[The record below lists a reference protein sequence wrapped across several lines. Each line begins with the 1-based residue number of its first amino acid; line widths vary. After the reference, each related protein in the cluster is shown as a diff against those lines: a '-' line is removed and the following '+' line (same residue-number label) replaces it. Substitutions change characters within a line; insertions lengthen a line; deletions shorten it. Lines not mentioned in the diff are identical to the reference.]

1 MHAEACDRDQGEVT
15 TEIGHEG
22 IEMGEREVIE
32 ALTEKWNAQADQ
44 HNRWDELGCDEKL
57 ELVADRERAA
67 ST

>member
-1 MHAEACDRDQGEVT
+1 
-15 TEIGHEG
+15 
-22 IEMGEREVIE
+22 MGEREVIE